1 MRDMIESEGFGKDDM
16 KVLMDDDNHTPP
28 TRASIIDAIQ
38 WLVEGAKAG
47 DSLFLHYS
55 GQGSQVRDENG
66 DERDGLDETLLPVD
80 YASAG
85 QIRDDELSTRCARSC
100 PRVRTL

>member
-1 MRDMIESEGFGKDDM
+1 MTGGACRNQLAAGKAAGLPQQRAAHEGMIESEGFGKDDM

-66 DERDGLDETLLPVD
+66 DERDGLDE
-80 YASAG
+80 
-85 QIRDDELSTRCARSC
+85 
-100 PRVRTL
+100 